1 MVISSAE
8 WINYMQKFFVLAYC
22 PWHKSMNFR
31 TIICFLIY
39 ILYILIV
46 KHLEN
51 NLVTLEAGNEG
62 GKMLC
67 VGYLPHSSLH
77 DELWLEST
85 QGGSFPSL
93 KGKGKKIQEWMV
105 TGYFDS
111 IEVLITLVWASSPF
125 LKTLLLW
132 ITLKFEYFCCT
143 WYGVNN
149 MLVSDFYRH
158 CFVIYS
164 WHLFRLL
171 NWFFMML
178 LILLQRI
185 SLGEQRLKLD
195 MYFNTL
201 WIRTCTKRIGQL
213 NHMNLV

>member
-1 MVISSAE
+1 
-8 WINYMQKFFVLAYC
+8 
-22 PWHKSMNFR
+22 MNFR

-93 KGKGKKIQEWMV
+93 KGKGKKIQE
-105 TGYFDS
+105 
-111 IEVLITLVWASSPF
+111 
-125 LKTLLLW
+125 
-132 ITLKFEYFCCT
+132 
-143 WYGVNN
+143 
-149 MLVSDFYRH
+149 
-158 CFVIYS
+158 
-164 WHLFRLL
+164 
-171 NWFFMML
+171 
-178 LILLQRI
+178 
-185 SLGEQRLKLD
+185 
-195 MYFNTL
+195 
-201 WIRTCTKRIGQL
+201 
-213 NHMNLV
+213 